1 MNIPFD
7 NTYAQLPE
15 RFFAKQE
22 PARVPEPKLIRLN
35 RELAAKLSIDTDL
48 AGIS

>member
-22 PARVPEPKLIRLN
+22 PACV
-35 RELAAKLSIDTDL
+35 
-48 AGIS
+48 AGAEAHQAQPRARGTALD